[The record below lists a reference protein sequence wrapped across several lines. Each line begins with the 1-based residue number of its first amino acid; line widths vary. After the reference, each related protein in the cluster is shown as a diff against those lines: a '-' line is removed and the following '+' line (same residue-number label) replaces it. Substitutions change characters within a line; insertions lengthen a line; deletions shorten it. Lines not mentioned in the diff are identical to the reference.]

1 MRIVKKRSVECLFI
15 VAGYYA
21 GSTFQFSILNSKFS
35 ILNSQFSIL
44 FHIFATMDSGFLDR
58 ISDFIAAN
66 NLLTPGAKVVAG
78 VSGGADSTALLVI
91 LTRLG
96 YHVHAVHCNFHLRG
110 AESDRDQQ
118 FVTDLCAKLGVELE
132 VCNYDTESYAR
143 QHGISIEMA
152 ARDLR
157 YADFNRIMQEQG
169 ASAICIAHHRD
180 DSVETVLLNLIRGTG
195 LRGLTGIKPVN
206 GNIIRPLLCVSRAQI
221 EQWLS
226 EIGQPYVTDSTN
238 LETDYTRNKI
248 RNQLLPLMRT
258 VNPDVDNAISTT
270 AQHLQQAYTVYNDAL
285 DKARAQVLN
294 GSTISIPE
302 LKRLPSPQAFLF
314 ELLSPLGFN
323 SAQIND
329 VWASVDSQ
337 PGTRFLSATHQIIK
351 DRDNFTISPVSEV
364 DSTYMTVSLTPGTAV
379 TLPDGRRLRVSSAPA
394 GTPISHDP
402 SIATFDAAQLTDSTV
417 TIRRWHEGDRFV
429 PFGMKGSKLVSD
441 LLTDC
446 KVSPA
451 CRENQLV
458 ATMGNDI
465 IWVLGIRSSNRH
477 RVSSRTATQLI
488 LTLA

>member
-1 MRIVKKRSVECLFI
+1 
-15 VAGYYA
+15 
-21 GSTFQFSILNSKFS
+21 
-35 ILNSQFSIL
+35 
-44 FHIFATMDSGFLDR
+44 MDFVNKIR
-58 ISDFIAAN
+58 QYIISN
-66 NLLTPGAKVVAG
+66 NLLKDGADVIVG
-78 VSGGADSTALLVI
+78 LSGGADSTALLKVL
-91 LTRLG
+91 LTLG
-96 YHVHAVHCNFHLRG
+96 YRCTAVHCNFHLRG

-118 FVTDLCAKLGVELE
+118 FVTELCSRLGIRLE
-132 VCNYDTESYAR
+132 VCHYDTESYAR

-152 ARDLR
+152 ARELR
-157 YADFNRIMQEQG
+157 YADFNRIMQERQ
-169 ASAICIAHHRD
+169 ASAVCIAHHRD
-180 DSVETVLLNLIRGTG
+180 DSVETLLLNLIRGTG

-206 GNIIRPLLCVSRAQI
+206 GNIIRPLLCVSRTEI
-221 EQWLS
+221 EQWLT
-226 EIGQPYVTDSTN
+226 ETGQPYVTDSTN

-258 VNPDVDNAISTT
+258 INPDADNAINTT
-270 AQHLQQAYTVYNDAL
+270 SQHLQQAYTVYNDAM
-285 DKARAQVLN
+285 DQARVRVSDGN
-294 GSTISIPE
+294 TISIPE

-351 DRDNFTISPVSEV
+351 GRDNFTISPVSEV

-379 TLPDGRRLRVSSAPA
+379 TLPDGRRLTVSSAPA

-402 SIATFDAAQLTDSTV
+402 STATFDAAQLTDSTV